1 MLLVL
6 PPLLPFLDHLTSRDL
21 LLLIVLI
28 VVVVAVAILFFL
40 NETLSVAMEAGVV
53 EEVDEVEARRKST
66 SNGEAIH
73 ALE

>member
-1 MLLVL
+1 
-6 PPLLPFLDHLTSRDL
+6 
-21 LLLIVLI
+21 LIVLI
-28 VVVVAVAILFFL
+28 VVVVVAVAILFFL

>member
-1 MLLVL
+1 
-6 PPLLPFLDHLTSRDL
+6 LLPFLDHLTSRDL

-28 VVVVAVAILFFL
+28 VVVVVAVAILFFL